1 MQLALRAE
9 DSPLKLLMSDG
20 ILIVMRPKG
29 YGIASLYWNIC
40 VRGGAINCRNK
51 GRRSKYFIIGAHY
64 LNNVYALIRFLLI
77 IKRY

>member
-1 MQLALRAE
+1 MQLVLRAE

-40 VRGGAINCRNK
+40 VRGAFNYK
-51 GRRSKYFIIGAHY
+51 KIGWRPQIFQHRGMPT
-64 LNNVYALIRFLLI
+64 VF
-77 IKRY
+77 